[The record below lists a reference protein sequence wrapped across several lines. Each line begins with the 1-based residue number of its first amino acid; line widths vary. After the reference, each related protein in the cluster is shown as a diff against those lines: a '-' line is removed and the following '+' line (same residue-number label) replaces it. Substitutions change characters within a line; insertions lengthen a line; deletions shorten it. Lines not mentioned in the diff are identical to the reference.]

1 MSKGKNNFRSIFVN
15 SRQIL
20 RLDHT
25 VDLINNRGDW
35 VDLSC
40 LPVVSSIHYNFLYFV
55 YEIKTNVP

>member
-1 MSKGKNNFRSIFVN
+1 MSKGKINFRSIFIN

-20 RLDHT
+20 LLDHT

-40 LPVVSSIHYNFLYFV
+40 LPVVSSIHYNFSVLHV
-55 YEIKTNVP
+55 

>member
-1 MSKGKNNFRSIFVN
+1 MSKGKNNFRSIFIN

-25 VDLINNRGDW
+25 VDLIDNRGDW

-40 LPVVSSIHYNFLYFV
+40 LPVVSSIHYNFLYFM

>member
-1 MSKGKNNFRSIFVN
+1 MSKGKNNFRSIFIN

-35 VDLSC
+35 VDLGC
-40 LPVVSSIHYNFLYFV
+40 LPVVSSIHYNFSVFHV
-55 YEIKTNVP
+55 